1 MPSEPILVSKEIAER
16 RRGSLG
22 ARVLTSCLFT
32 FVSVSFLILS
42 LMMGLQL
49 LRASK
54 MVYGEMRGAPSLAL
68 AAGHEIYE
76 GREIQGPLF
85 CVVYAPLTYLL
96 YTPMAWFRQPNSAF
110 LAGSSLALFFYSLP
124 LFYLLLQF
132 RQEPRRS
139 MLAAAAMA
147 LLFFVVTLCAAPLA
161 YSSTYVHADAPAL
174 GFSGLAACVLF
185 FHHRSNSWTHPLACA
200 LLTTFAI
207 ATKQNGLPL
216 AAVVPVIALCLGN
229 RRFSV
234 RYLIGVTAF
243 GLAFVAAVAIFS
255 HSLDAVFLN
264 VWTIP
269 TRFPLQWSKAPVVL
283 GVLHE
288 SALPLLFTGVAM
300 TIAAL
305 AIPSGIAWSGM
316 RPLLVFPAIALAML
330 PGSLMGML
338 LVGGDQNAL
347 SPFVYFVLLSVL
359 GFLYGSTTGELPV
372 SKYWV
377 GAVLAT
383 AGLLVP
389 VAMRELRPFALHQ
402 ALDRSSSQ
410 IAFEYDRRYPGQV
423 YFADHQLSVYL
434 AEGHFYHSDWGVGD
448 YVGAK
453 IPVPQAAVWKYI
465 PEGASYIA
473 YPALAPGYAMLTYL
487 APHRKMHA
495 IPDLPGF
502 EVFEIER

>member
-1 MPSEPILVSKEIAER
+1 ML
-16 RRGSLG
+16 
-22 ARVLTSCLFT
+22 
-32 FVSVSFLILS
+32 VSFLILTL
-42 LMMGLQL
+42 LMSLQL

-54 MVYGEMRGAPSLAL
+54 MVYGDMRGAPSLAL
-68 AAGHEIYE
+68 VAGHEIYE
-76 GREIQGPLF
+76 GRDAQGPLF
-85 CVVYAPLTYLL
+85 VVVYAPLTYLL
-96 YTPMAWFRQPNSAF
+96 YTPMAWFREPDSA
-110 LAGSSLALFFYSLP
+110 LRAGSLLALFFYSLP
-124 LFYLLLQF
+124 LFYLMLQF

-139 MLAAAAMA
+139 TLAAAAMT

-185 FHHRSNSWTHPLACA
+185 FHYPSKSWAHPLACA
-200 LLTTFAI
+200 LLTVLAI
-207 ATKQNGLPL
+207 ATKQNNLPL
-216 AAVVPVIALCLGN
+216 VVAAPLIAWCLGN

-234 RYLIGVTAF
+234 RYLAGVAAF
-243 GLAFVAAVAIFS
+243 GLALVAATAFWS
-255 HSLDAVFLN
+255 RSLADVFLN

-269 TRFPLQWSKAPVVL
+269 SRFPLQWSKAPVVL
-283 GVLHE
+283 SVLHE
-288 SALPLLFTGVAM
+288 SSLPLLFTVMAM

-305 AIPSGIAWSGM
+305 AVPLGISWAGM
-316 RPLLVFPAIALAML
+316 RPLLVFPAIALALL
-330 PGSLMGML
+330 PGSIFGML
-338 LVGGDQNAL
+338 LVGGDQNTL
-347 SPFVYFVLLSVL
+347 SPFVYFALLSVL
-359 GFLYGSTTGELPV
+359 GFVYGSTTSELPV

-389 VAMRELRPFALHQ
+389 VAMKELRPFALQQ

-410 IAFEYDRRYPGQV
+410 IAFEYDRRNPGQV

-448 YVGAK
+448 YASAR
-453 IPVPQAAVWKYI
+453 IPIRPEAVWNGI
-465 PEGASYIA
+465 PERASYVA
-473 YPALAPGYAMLTYL
+473 YPALAPGYWLLPYL

-495 IPDLPGF
+495 IADLPGF